1 MLQKSPDRN
10 YGGPK
15 GDPDMPFWT
24 NWSMD
29 MWPPMLGSV
38 ATWNLKVG
46 SALAAFNGEW
56 FDFVNRRAREDFA
69 LIQRL
74 GACQRPDEAWRVY
87 SEFLVKAAGDY
98 RQEFMELA
106 RLGST
111 VAMQSVPAMRTLA
124 GEAGR
129 EDQRSSLVA

>member
-1 MLQKSPDRN
+1 MLQKSPDR
-10 YGGPK
+10 YYAGAS
-15 GDPDMPFWT
+15 GDSVMPFWT

-29 MWPPMLGSV
+29 MWPPMLSSV
-38 ATWNLKVG
+38 ATWNFKAG

-87 SEFLVKAAGDY
+87 SEFFVKAAGDY
-98 RQEFMELA
+98 QQEFMELA

-111 VAMQSVPAMRTLA
+111 VAKQSVPVVRTLA

-129 EDQRSSLVA
+129 EDQRSSLAA